1 MKAYTLVG
9 DNTVQGSPV
18 QGILPID
25 VREEGDLRLYKIT
38 LPFLPPSK
46 NEYDPWPGTWKSAAK
61 KKWMR
66 HIETHVKALGIP
78 AAEKIGLAAVL
89 VFPTKA
95 ARRDPQNYSNCLW
108 HWVPDAL
115 QAAGVIDD
123 DRAGKIELGPNWGI
137 NFAVD
142 DRAAPKE
149 KRKRTIIMLT
159 MRVKGSK

>member
-9 DNTVQGSPV
+9 DNTVQGTPV

-25 VREEGDLRLYKIT
+25 VKEEGDLRLYKIT

-46 NEYDPWPGTWKSAAK
+46 NEYDNWPGTWKSSAK
-61 KKWMR
+61 KKWLR
-66 HIETHVKALGIP
+66 HIDTHVKALGIP
-78 AAEKIGLAAVL
+78 MADKIGLAAIL

-95 ARRDPQNYSNCLW
+95 GRDPQNYSNCLW

-115 QAAGVIDD
+115 QASGVIDN
-123 DRAGKIELGPNWGI
+123 DREGKIELGPNWGI
-137 NFAVD
+137 RFAID

-149 KRKRTIIMLT
+149 KRKRTVIMLT
-159 MRVKGSK
+159 MRVKES